1 MLAHVDNRITYSGN
15 GNATEFA
22 YQFKIL
28 DRTDIKVM
36 LTDADGKE
44 KLLTKDYYVDVEK
57 NVVRYPGYAVG
68 AEVPESE
75 RPPALPTGWKL
86 TIYREVPVTQETDL
100 PDQYPFNQVE
110 AIGDKLTM
118 IAQQLTDTTD
128 RSLKIGVSKSTD
140 IDTVIPWENGKS
152 FRISDDGKKL
162 ELSEDPAKVLPLAQ
176 GVYAQTQAQ
185 AQSAAASATAAA
197 KSEDSAFESAGV
209 AGNSAQSASTS
220 AASAAENARLAE
232 GYKTAAETAKSN
244 ASLYAANAKTSADN
258 ATASKEAAQSA
269 ATTASNFASA
279 ARNSAGEAKT
289 YKDNAKTYMDNA
301 KNYSENVNV
310 FVPSVSSDGVLSWTN
325 RAGLANPASVNI
337 KGAKGDKGDT
347 GAQGIQGVKGDKG
360 DKGDTG
366 AQGIQGV
373 KGDKGDTGAQGSKGD
388 KGDTGATGAP
398 GAAATIR
405 IGNVYTGAPGTNAS
419 VSNSGTS
426 TNAVLNF
433 TIPRGNPGA
442 DGGVTV
448 DAELSNTSTNPVQN
462 KVIKEA
468 LDGKLGVNSTAYA
481 ATRDGAGNNIVDT
494 YAKKTDISGFVKTV
508 NGTAPDTNGNVNVA
522 NMTGASDS
530 AAGKAGLVPAPA
542 AGMQNKFLCAD
553 ATWKDAGG
561 LPVGH
566 EFFTTNPNIPAGC
579 IPLLGGEY
587 SRTAYADL
595 WGWVQTQQG
604 YLIEE
609 SAWQAK
615 AAVNS
620 GNVPFYSKGD
630 GTTTFRVPALKC
642 WVKGANS
649 ISEIGGYL
657 AAGLPNITG
666 TTKAAYG
673 ENNQTTNV
681 GALQTDI
688 YTIGSASGR
697 QDGGNGLDGEPI
709 QSAIL
714 TFNASKSN
722 SIYGSSDTVQ
732 PPSIVGLWCV
742 KAYGTVTNVG
752 STDVANLAQGLTQTE
767 TRISALENHDV
778 GATVVESYRNGSEW
792 YRVWSDGWVEQGGSA
807 TYEGLSG
814 TTITFFHPFSD
825 TNFYMSMSDYGGG
838 SASVYYN
845 HTSIRNKAATNCKI
859 YAGCKESISIQWY
872 ACGQG
877 A

>member
-1 MLAHVDNRITYSGN
+1 MIAHVDNRITYSGN

-28 DRTDIKVM
+28 DRTDIKVL

-57 NVVRYPGYAVG
+57 SVVRYPGYAVG

-75 RPPALPTGWKL
+75 RPAVLPAGWKL
-86 TIYREVPVTQETDL
+86 TIYRDVPVTQETDL

-110 AIGDKLTM
+110 DIGDKLTM
-118 IAQQLTDTTD
+118 IAQQLTDTTG

-152 FRISDDGKKL
+152 FRISDDGKTL

-209 AGNSAQSASTS
+209 AGNSAQYASLS
-220 AASAAENARLAE
+220 AASAAESARLAE
-232 GYKTAAETAKSN
+232 DYKTAAETAKTN

-258 ATASKEAAQSA
+258 AGASKEAAQSA
-269 ATTASNFASA
+269 ATTASNFASD

-310 FVPSVSSDGVLSWTN
+310 FLPSVSDSGVLSWTN
-325 RAGLANPASVNI
+325 KAGLANPASVNI
-337 KGAKGDKGDT
+337 KGDKGDT
-347 GAQGIQGVKGDKG
+347 G
-360 DKGDTG
+360 T
-366 AQGIQGV
+366 
-373 KGDKGDTGAQGSKGD
+373 
-388 KGDTGATGAP
+388 
-398 GAAATIR
+398 AATIKV
-405 IGNVYTGAPGTNAS
+405 GTVTTGPAGSAAS
-419 VSNSGTS
+419 VVNRGDAN
-426 TNAVLNF
+426 NAILDFVL
-433 TIPRGNPGA
+433 PKGA
-442 DGGVTV
+442 DGKG
-448 DAELSNTSTNPVQN
+448 S
-462 KVIKEA
+462 VI
-468 LDGKLGVNSTAYA
+468 
-481 ATRDGAGNNIVDT
+481 
-494 YAKKTDISGFVKTV
+494 TV
-508 NGTAPDTNGNVNVA
+508 NGKEPDAGGNVNVA
-522 NMTGASDS
+522 NMEGATSN
-530 AAGKAGLVPAPA
+530 AAGKAGLVPAPT

-595 WGWVQTQQG
+595 WAWVQTQNG
-604 YLIEE
+604 YLLEE

-615 AAVNS
+615 AVANG

-630 GTTTFRVPALKC
+630 GSTTFRVPALKC
-642 WVKGANS
+642 WVRGADN
-649 ISEIGGYL
+649 ISEVGGYL
-657 AAGLPNITG
+657 TAGLPNITG
-666 TTKAAYG
+666 TLLGSGSDSINNETYFTGAFVYTNAVLSKTYGAAEKNEKYNSSADFKAS
-673 ENNQTTNV
+673 
-681 GALQTDI
+681 L
-688 YTIGSASGR
+688 
-697 QDGGNGLDGEPI
+697 
-709 QSAIL
+709 
-714 TFNASKSN
+714 SN

-752 STDVANLAQGLTQTE
+752 STDVSNIASGLTSLE
-767 TRISALENHDV
+767 TRFSTDV
-778 GATVVESYRNGSEW
+778 TPIRLGGTGATSAAAARSNLGVDVDVLLADATLLWQNPKPTSSFSGDSLTLSQPYTNFKRLLFITSVASNGYTFVSAGFINVDVLSANIELARNNKW
-792 YRVWSDGWVEQGGSA
+792 
-807 TYEGLSG
+807 TYVTYMVG
-814 TTITFFHPFSD
+814 TTGSGIYGDVSMITTTELQYSERSGLRPQFI
-825 TNFYMSMSDYGGG
+825 YG
-838 SASVYYN
+838 Y
-845 HTSIRNKAATNCKI
+845 K
-859 YAGCKESISIQWY
+859 
-872 ACGQG
+872 
-877 A
+877 